1 MRRSAAS
8 DDSAPHRERI
18 YNSKSKVAN
27 VLSFSTEKNSSSSKD
42 GPSSAEFKS
51 PRLRMIKLLVKKYPL
66 GLLWTFDESGR
77 VLQVE
82 DGPLSLHDRS
92 PDEAS
97 SGSEIDTTEDLSRER
112 EFEAITSCFPGVRQV
127 SGLLF
132 PFLEKTY
139 ILSQVL
145 YAPIFDPATSLCIC
159 ACFAVSLREVP
170 VFTTDIEVAYT
181 RSFLNNVAVEWDRVT
196 VSKHLETASSLL

>member
-1 MRRSAAS
+1 LRRSAAS

-92 PDEAS
+92 PDEARPALKLTPQKTFL
-97 SGSEIDTTEDLSRER
+97 ENVNLRLLRVASR
-112 EFEAITSCFPGVRQV
+112 V
-127 SGLLF
+127 SG
-132 PFLEKTY
+132 K
-139 ILSQVL
+139 
-145 YAPIFDPATSLCIC
+145 
-159 ACFAVSLREVP
+159 
-170 VFTTDIEVAYT
+170 
-181 RSFLNNVAVEWDRVT
+181 
-196 VSKHLETASSLL
+196 